1 MVAQPPVRKFVLDN
15 GVTVLHQRNPVS
27 RAFCMGIWT
36 RTGARDERRGEEG
49 LCHFLEHMVFKGTKR
64 RSAYDISQE
73 IERVGGA
80 LDAFT
85 TKDTMCVYT
94 HVLEDHR
101 HLAVDLMSDML
112 TASTFADELVATER
126 NVILEEIGDVEDA
139 PDDLIHELFAAAVF
153 PDHPLGRPILGSAET
168 VSRLGRSDIKRFHK
182 RTLRG
187 SNVVIAVYGNIS
199 AKELRG
205 LCRERFAFTTG
216 EVRRGNTRIKNGKPT
231 VHNVRRKQ
239 LHQQHICIGTR
250 TFSYNEED
258 RYPLM
263 VLTTLLGGGMSSR
276 LFQRIRE
283 EMGLTYNLFTY
294 ADHSRDAGLVATYLA
309 VRPSNAKRAVD
320 EVMREYK
327 GIRGGNLKKDELED
341 TKEHIKGRIL
351 LGLETSTARMMR
363 MARNEISYGRQI
375 GERELL
381 RSINAISL
389 DDIMRVAH
397 TVTAPDRQSIVSLGP
412 SQTAL
417 SAG

>member
-1 MVAQPPVRKFVLDN
+1 
-15 GVTVLHQRNPVS
+15 
-27 RAFCMGIWT
+27 MGLWT

-49 LCHFLEHMVFKGTKR
+49 LCHFLEHMLFKGTRR

-73 IERVGGA
+73 IERVGGS

-112 TASTFADELVATER
+112 TASTFADDLVAIER

-139 PDDLIHELFAAAVF
+139 PDDLIHELFAAALF
-153 PDHPLGRPILGSAET
+153 PDHPLGRPILGTRET
-168 VSRLGRSDIKRFHK
+168 VAGFTRGDVRRFH
-182 RTLRG
+182 RRMTRA

-199 AKELRG
+199 GRELRRM
-205 LCRERFAFTTG
+205 CDRSFAFTAG
-216 EVRRGNTRIKNGKPT
+216 DVRRGSTRIRNGKPVVQT
-231 VHNVRRKQ
+231 IRRRQ

-276 LFQRIRE
+276 LFQKIRE

-294 ADHSRDAGLVATYLA
+294 ADHSRDAGLVATYMA
-309 VRPSNAKRAVD
+309 VRPRNARRAVD
-320 EVMREYK
+320 EVMKEYES
-327 GIRGGNLKKDELED
+327 IRSGNLTKEELDD
-341 TKEHIKGRIL
+341 TREHIKGRIL

-363 MARNEISYGRQI
+363 MARNEINYGRQV

-381 RSINAISL
+381 RRINAITL
-389 DDIMRVAH
+389 DDVMRVAH
-397 TVTAPDRQSIVSLGP
+397 TVTAPDRQFIVSLGP
-412 SQTAL
+412 SATAL
-417 SAG
+417 RAG